1 MGIIDWVKR
10 NILGITYEQI
20 AQDAADYTPRYLTGH
35 DRSAEKFLQAAQK
48 VADAQQ
54 GTVIVQQVPEKAKR
68 TRNRKTA
75 EVKQYLPDLS
85 SMTKKALLEFAAG
98 KGIEV
103 DGKKKKGE
111 VHRAIS
117 KALVQD
123 LHLFNDKPR

>member
-20 AQDAADYTPRYLTGH
+20 AQDAADYTPRYLTGR
-35 DRSAEKFLQAAQK
+35 DKSADKFLEAAQK

-68 TRNRKTA
+68 TRKRKTA
-75 EVKQYLPDLS
+75 DVKQYLPDLS

-103 DGKKKKGE
+103 DGRNKKATILKD
-111 VHRAIS
+111 IQ
-117 KALVQD
+117 KAV
-123 LHLFNDKPR
+123 K